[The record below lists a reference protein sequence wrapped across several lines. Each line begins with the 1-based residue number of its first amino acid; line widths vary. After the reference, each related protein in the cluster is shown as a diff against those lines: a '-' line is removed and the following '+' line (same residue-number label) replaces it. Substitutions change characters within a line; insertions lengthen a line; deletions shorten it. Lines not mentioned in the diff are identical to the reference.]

1 MAGNGA
7 STMLELAL
15 SFERADP
22 NIPDNEGNTPLHFA
36 AQAGKRS
43 PYYEFKERGCRGK
56 YLDLFFPSID
66 RSFQGARKYQFLLRG
81 NLSRTETFALH
92 QPLVLRSKES
102 GHVVDINFTNTSRVV
117 RKSILG
123 VSYSTLYIYIYI

>member
-43 PYYEFKERGCRGK
+43 PYYEFKERGRRGK
-56 YLDLFFPSID
+56 YLDLFFPSVDRSID
-66 RSFQGARKYQFLLRG
+66 RWTFKDRTKISISLRG
-81 NLSRTETFALH
+81 NLSRTEMFALH
-92 QPLVLRSKES
+92 QPLVLRSERIRPRGGYKFYK
-102 GHVVDINFTNTSRVV
+102 HFSR
-117 RKSILG
+117 R
-123 VSYSTLYIYIYI
+123 